1 ALEHLWMPIRLLQTS
16 FGFVFEKFV
25 NRREHDARALC
36 ADAHIEVDLVIE
48 KVNVAVT
55 HNAEKLSRHVEIVGM
70 NNSIP
75 ARKFRVGIAGNA
87 VADTRDDVIEDF

>member
-1 ALEHLWMPIRLLQTS
+1 MPIRLLQTS

-25 NRREHDARALC
+25 NRRKHDARAFC
-36 ADAHIEVDLVIE
+36 ANAHIEVNLVIE

-70 NNSIP
+70 NDSIP
-75 ARKFRVGIAGNA
+75 DGKFRVRIASNA
-87 VADTRDDVIEDF
+87 VANTRDDVIEDF